1 MLTSVKSITMNKIK
15 FIAPQWAI
23 VLLLLCLA
31 VFTADANTTT
41 TIDEM
46 DIEMSNRISNISS
59 QVDLKLTPQVKKAI
73 HAYTTKHRKGSENL
87 LGRVSVYFPIF
98 EKEIRA
104 KNLPDE
110 LKYVAIIESS
120 LKVDAKSYVGATG
133 LWQFMKGTG
142 RMYGLT
148 INSTIDERRDVEK
161 ATAAALDYL
170 TDLHAMF
177 DDWTMAIAAYNCG
190 PGNIRKAIRKS
201 GGATDYWSIRKYLP
215 KETQKY
221 VPKFIAAAYL
231 MNYYH
236 DHELS
241 PSIVEDELKYTAS
254 AEVFHHVS
262 FDKLSK
268 ETGVPVELI
277 KLLNPSYV
285 KSYIP
290 KNIKG
295 RVLTLPEE
303 PMYGYL
309 DGRSSLDKLLF
320 TSANKYYGVNLSKR
334 SVADR
339 EVLKAMNKLPA
350 LLDVSAYGVGDQDED
365 PISHKILQ
373 IDTNN
378 MYLPTEYIYHRLQK
392 RESLNSVAKKYDGVT
407 LGDLLR
413 LNNIDLSNV
422 PLAGSVIIVK
432 KV

>member
-1 MLTSVKSITMNKIK
+1 MNKLK

-23 VLLLLCLA
+23 ILLSLCLA
-31 VFTADANTTT
+31 VSTADANTTT
-41 TIDEM
+41 AIDEM
-46 DIEMSNRISNISS
+46 DVEMSNRISNISS

-73 HAYTTKHRKGSENL
+73 NAYTTQYRKGSENL

-120 LKVDAKSYVGATG
+120 LKVNAKSYVGATG

-148 INSTIDERRDVEK
+148 VNSTIDERRDVEK

-170 TDLHAMF
+170 SDLHAMF

-190 PGNIRKAIRKS
+190 PGNVRKAIRKS

-215 KETQKY
+215 RETQKY

-241 PSIVEDELKYTAS
+241 PTFVEDEVKYTAS

-268 ETGVPVELI
+268 ETGVEVDVI

-285 KSYIP
+285 KNYIP
-290 KNIKG
+290 KSAKG
-295 RVLTLPEE
+295 RVLTLPEV

-309 DGRSSLDKLLF
+309 DDRAILGKLLF
-320 TSANKYYGVNLSKR
+320 TSANKYYGRNMAKR

-339 EVLKAMNKLPA
+339 EVLKAMNSLP
-350 LLDVSAYGVGDQDED
+350 LVIDVAAYGRGTADALPLAE
-365 PISHKILQ
+365 PSLH

-378 MYLPTEYIYHRLQK
+378 MYLPTQYIYHRLQK
-392 RESLNSVAKKYDGVT
+392 RESLNSVAKKYDGVS

-413 LNNIDLSNV
+413 LNNIDLLKAPV
-422 PLAGSVIIVK
+422 AGSVIIIK
-432 KV
+432 KA